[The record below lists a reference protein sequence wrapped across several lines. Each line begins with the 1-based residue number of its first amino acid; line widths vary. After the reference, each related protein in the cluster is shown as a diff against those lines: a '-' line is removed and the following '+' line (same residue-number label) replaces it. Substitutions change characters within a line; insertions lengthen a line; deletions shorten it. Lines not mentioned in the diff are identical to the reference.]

1 MGATPETK
9 VGGRINLLTV
19 EGALRRT
26 QRLLGGT
33 PDRDPFDDRVLAN
46 LLAGYEY
53 VDRLLTA
60 GVDPFALGNLK
71 HLLELNC
78 LVLCGVSPERR
89 AAYARHLEANE
100 RRFYGED
107 VAGVREVVEW
117 IAGHPGAPGAELA
130 AGVYAMVLAQPQLFI
145 EGNHRT
151 GVLAM
156 SYVLA
161 RQGLPPFVL
170 TPENAGAYFE
180 ISAAFRDVAK
190 RSPAMRFRISSL
202 VARLAGLLAEDAD
215 RRHLIA

>member
-1 MGATPETK
+1 VGATPETK
-9 VGGRINLLTV
+9 VGGRINLLAV
-19 EGALRRT
+19 EEALRRT
-26 QRLLGGT
+26 QRLLGEA

-46 LLAGYEY
+46 LRAGYAY
-53 VDRLLTA
+53 VDSLVTA

-107 VAGVREVVEW
+107 VAGVRDVVEW

-180 ISAAFRDVAK
+180 ISAALRDAAK
-190 RSPAMRFRISSL
+190 QSPAMRFRLSSL
-202 VARLAGLLAEDAD
+202 VARLAALLAEDAD
-215 RRHLIA
+215 RRHLLA

>member
-9 VGGRINLLTV
+9 VGGRINLLAV
-19 EGALRRT
+19 EEALRRT
-26 QRLLGGT
+26 QRLLGEA

-46 LLAGYEY
+46 LRAGYAY
-53 VDRLLTA
+53 VDSLVTA

-107 VAGVREVVEW
+107 VAGVRDVVEW
-117 IAGHPGAPGAELA
+117 IAEHPGAPGAELA
-130 AGVYAMVLAQPQLFI
+130 AGVYTMVLAQPQLFI

-180 ISAAFRDVAK
+180 ISAALRDAAK
-190 RSPAMRFRISSL
+190 QSPAMRFRLSSL
-202 VARLAGLLAEDAD
+202 VARLAALLAEDAD
-215 RRHLIA
+215 RRHLLA

>member
-9 VGGRINLLTV
+9 VGGRINLLAV
-19 EGALRRT
+19 EEALRRT
-26 QRLLGGT
+26 QRLLGEA

-46 LLAGYEY
+46 LRAGYAY
-53 VDRLLTA
+53 VDSLVTA
-60 GVDPFALGNLK
+60 AVDPFALGNLK

-107 VAGVREVVEW
+107 AAGVRDVVEW

-180 ISAAFRDVAK
+180 ISAALRDAAK
-190 RSPAMRFRISSL
+190 QSPAMRFRLSSL
-202 VARLAGLLAEDAD
+202 VARLAALLAEDAD
-215 RRHLIA
+215 RRHLLA

>member
-1 MGATPETK
+1 VGATREAK
-9 VGGRINLLTV
+9 VGGRINLLAV
-19 EGALRRT
+19 EEALRRT
-26 QRLLGGT
+26 QRLLGGV

-46 LLAGYEY
+46 LLAGYAY
-53 VDRLLTA
+53 VDGLVTG

-89 AAYARHLEANE
+89 AVYARHLEANE
-100 RRFYGED
+100 RRFYGEG
-107 VAGVREVVEW
+107 VAGVRDVVEW

-130 AGVYAMVLAQPQLFI
+130 AGVYTMVLAQPQLFI

-180 ISAAFRDVAK
+180 ISAALRDSAK
-190 RSPAMRFRISSL
+190 HSPAMRFRIASL

>member
-1 MGATPETK
+1 MGATPEAK
-9 VGGRINLLTV
+9 VGGRINLLAV
-19 EGALRRT
+19 EEALRRT
-26 QRLLGGT
+26 QRLLGGA
-33 PDRDPFDDRVLAN
+33 PDRDPFDDRVLGN
-46 LLAGYEY
+46 LLAGYAY
-53 VDRLLTA
+53 VDRLVTA

-107 VAGVREVVEW
+107 VAGIRDVVEW

-170 TPENAGAYFE
+170 TPENAGPYFE
-180 ISAAFRDVAK
+180 ISAALRDAAK
-190 RSPAMRFRISSL
+190 HSPAMRFRLSSL

-215 RRHLIA
+215 RRHLLA

>member
-9 VGGRINLLTV
+9 VGGRINLLAV
-19 EGALRRT
+19 EEALRRT
-26 QRLLGGT
+26 QRLLGEA

-46 LLAGYEY
+46 LRAGYAY
-53 VDRLLTA
+53 VDSLVIA

-107 VAGVREVVEW
+107 AAGVRDVVEW

-180 ISAAFRDVAK
+180 ISAALRDAAK
-190 RSPAMRFRISSL
+190 QSPAMRFRLSSL
-202 VARLAGLLAEDAD
+202 VARLAALLAEDAD
-215 RRHLIA
+215 RRHLLA

>member
-1 MGATPETK
+1 VGATREAK
-9 VGGRINLLTV
+9 VGGRINLLAV
-19 EGALRRT
+19 EEALRRT
-26 QRLLGGT
+26 QRLLGGV
-33 PDRDPFDDRVLAN
+33 PDRDPFDNRVLAN
-46 LLAGYEY
+46 LLAGYAY
-53 VDRLLTA
+53 VDGLVTG

-107 VAGVREVVEW
+107 VAGVRDVVEW
-117 IAGHPGAPGAELA
+117 IAGHPGAPSAELA
-130 AGVYAMVLAQPQLFI
+130 AGVYTMVLAQPQLFI

-161 RQGLPPFVL
+161 RHGLPPFVL

-180 ISAAFRDVAK
+180 ISAALRDVAK
-190 RSPAMRFRISSL
+190 HSPATRFRLSSL

>member
-1 MGATPETK
+1 MGATPEAK
-9 VGGRINLLTV
+9 VGGRINLLAV
-19 EGALRRT
+19 EEALRRT
-26 QRLLGGT
+26 QRFLGGA
-33 PDRDPFDDRVLAN
+33 PDRDPFDDRVVAN
-46 LLAGYEY
+46 LLAGYAY
-53 VDRLLTA
+53 VDSLVTA

-71 HLLELNC
+71 HLLELNH
-78 LVLCGVSPERR
+78 LVLCGTSPERR
-89 AAYARHLEANE
+89 AAYSRHLEANE
-100 RRFYGED
+100 GRFYGED
-107 VAGVREVVEW
+107 VAGVRDVVEW

-170 TPENAGAYFE
+170 TPENAAAYFE
-180 ISAAFRDVAK
+180 ISAALRDTA
-190 RSPAMRFRISSL
+190 RHGPAIRFRLPAL
-202 VARLAGLLAEDAD
+202 VGRLSGLLAEDAG

>member
-9 VGGRINLLTV
+9 VGGRINLLAV
-19 EGALRRT
+19 EEALRRT
-26 QRLLGGT
+26 QRLLGEA

-46 LLAGYEY
+46 LRAGYAY
-53 VDRLLTA
+53 VDSLVIA

-107 VAGVREVVEW
+107 VAGVRDVVEW

-180 ISAAFRDVAK
+180 ISAALRDAAK
-190 RSPAMRFRISSL
+190 QSPAMRFRLSSL
-202 VARLAGLLAEDAD
+202 VARLAALLAEDAD
-215 RRHLIA
+215 RRHLLA

>member
-1 MGATPETK
+1 MGATPEAK
-9 VGGRINLLTV
+9 VGGRINLLAV
-19 EGALRRT
+19 EEALRRT
-26 QRLLGGT
+26 QRLLGGA
-33 PDRDPFDDRVLAN
+33 PDRDPFDDRVLGN
-46 LLAGYEY
+46 LLAGYAY
-53 VDRLLTA
+53 VDRLVTA

-107 VAGVREVVEW
+107 VAGIRDVVEW

-161 RQGLPPFVL
+161 RQGLPPLVL
-170 TPENAGAYFE
+170 TPENAEAYFE
-180 ISAAFRDVAK
+180 ISAALRDAAK
-190 RSPAMRFRISSL
+190 HSPAMRFRLSSL

-215 RRHLIA
+215 RRHLLA